1 MKKNLVS
8 AVCAT
13 SIVIGSVVAAQPAS
27 AATHKANDS
36 FAGPEVSRETIEAA
50 MPELRAAGVVTA
62 QRKTTSGDLTSTFD
76 LGHGLEFDMV
86 VHAGESSERISGG
99 KDSHG
104 VWIQLNTIDQNLI
117 LSGGAWMMS
126 AGICAA
132 FGLASGGTACV
143 IVGAVTTAA
152 TVAISTNGGTCA
164 NAKQLRVWVNGSS
177 KPKCV

>member
-1 MKKNLVS
+1 
-8 AVCAT
+8 
-13 SIVIGSVVAAQPAS
+13 
-27 AATHKANDS
+27 
-36 FAGPEVSRETIEAA
+36 
-50 MPELRAAGVVTA
+50 
-62 QRKTTSGDLTSTFD
+62 
-76 LGHGLEFDMV
+76 MV
-86 VHAGESSERISGG
+86 EHAGESSERISGG

-132 FGLASGGTACV
+132 FGLASGGAACV
-143 IVGAVTTAA
+143 IVGAVTTAT